1 MLDNELKSLSEE
13 FRKLNQKNFDLQ
25 DIINDKKE
33 ILREE

>member
-1 MLDNELKSLSEE
+1 MLDNELKSLREE